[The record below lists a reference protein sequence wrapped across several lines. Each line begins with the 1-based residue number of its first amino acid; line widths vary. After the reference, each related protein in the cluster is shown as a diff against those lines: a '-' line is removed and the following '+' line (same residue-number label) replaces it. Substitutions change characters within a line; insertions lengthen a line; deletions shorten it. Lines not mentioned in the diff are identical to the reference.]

1 MIQGKGFLDRLR
13 QQNKLTK
20 QNERLGFLQQNE
32 GLQEEELESVLEE
45 EESQVIAAQEFQHL
59 AKGNVQLNKMRTLFE
74 HMR

>member
-45 EESQVIAAQEFQHL
+45 EES
-59 AKGNVQLNKMRTLFE
+59 
-74 HMR
+74 